1 MSETIEVRYRR
12 LDGIGEANFYHKYI
26 SYTNSEGEKSAIAG
40 CPSVR
45 GVKGGFQTLASVTG
59 PRNHGHPC
67 NPT

>member
-26 SYTNSEGEKSAIAG
+26 LYTNSQNEEFAIAG
-40 CPSVR
+40 YPSVR
-45 GVKGGFQTLASVTG
+45 GVEGGFKTPTTVTG
-59 PRNHGHPC
+59 PQNHGQPC